1 MQSILEYVI
10 QDPTV
15 NIETKGVKLDKQ
27 GWPIEP
33 ILDYEIDPATG
44 AAVLHNVT
52 GTIAV
57 SY

>member
-1 MQSILEYVI
+1 VQSILEYVV

-15 NIETKGVKLDKQ
+15 DIETKGVKLDKR

-33 ILDYEIDPATG
+33 ILKYEVDPVTG

-52 GTIAV
+52 GTISV